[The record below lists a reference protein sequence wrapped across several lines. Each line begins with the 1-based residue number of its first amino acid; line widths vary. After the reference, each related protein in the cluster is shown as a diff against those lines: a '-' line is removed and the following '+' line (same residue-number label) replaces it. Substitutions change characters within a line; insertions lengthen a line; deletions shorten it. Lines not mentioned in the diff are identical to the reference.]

1 MMKNI
6 LKTLLLITPFWVN
19 AVDYI
24 GPQGERLYSPSSYT
38 RKGCND
44 RQEVRTFMPEIK
56 KQKIQKQET
65 TESCNSQG
73 AIELC
78 NKQGAIELCNS
89 QETTESSNS
98 QETIELYDD
107 EFGNLGLAHQY
118 DEFFISLNRKEYKE
132 KAEYL
137 IRMVWCG
144 SQENLAYLW
153 EIIDD
158 YQKENAPHCPSI
170 LSRRE
175 VISECSGDDKTYLK
189 NLYPLI
195 VKIFK
200 YNYEKFCKENG
211 IQPEYAQDKKI

>member
-1 MMKNI
+1 MMKNTF
-6 LKTLLLITPFWVN
+6 KTFLLITPFWVN

-144 SQENLAYLW
+144 SQESTGYLCH
-153 EIIDD
+153 IVRK
-158 YQKENAPHCPSI
+158 YQKEKPNNQYNHITFDDIIDHSN
-170 LSRRE
+170 E
-175 VISECSGDDKTYLK
+175 DDKIYFK
-189 NLYPLI
+189 NLYPFI
-195 VKIFK
+195 VEIFK
-200 YNYEKFCKENG
+200 YNYEKFCKENSV
-211 IQPEYAQDKKI
+211 QSEYAQDKKI